1 MNDRVNITAAA
12 DEHTATA
19 REEHERGEFEPLD
32 VAVWR
37 RSDMPSLCQVEF
49 LLTSGGPTVRV
60 TVDEQGGVEFFH
72 SWGVISFCGQVHAR
86 TRCDFRS
93 EDAEFWRD
101 LAAQFAEA
109 QLATSSRRHHAD
121 KVAGLPPS
129 TAAEA
134 QSSSTADITDSSS
147 YFDGNFIVRLWHP
160 CRKGSLVLIGDSPCM
175 VEFACLRRFPDLPML
190 RETVG

>member
-60 TVDEQGGVEFFH
+60 TVDEQDGVEFFH
-72 SWGVISFCGQVHAR
+72 SWGVISFGGQVHAR

-101 LAAQFAEA
+101 LAAEFAEA
-109 QLATSSRRHHAD
+109 QL
-121 KVAGLPPS
+121 
-129 TAAEA
+129 
-134 QSSSTADITDSSS
+134 
-147 YFDGNFIVRLWHP
+147 
-160 CRKGSLVLIGDSPCM
+160 
-175 VEFACLRRFPDLPML
+175 
-190 RETVG
+190 